1 MKKPKLT
8 DQQKAD
14 LQLLRD
20 EIERYQNILQWQRIR
35 EAEKKM
41 LELRLRYD
49 YRSTR
54 REILMDKCLVTLR
67 PYAKKRRTNYPDER
81 D

>member
-1 MKKPKLT
+1 
-8 DQQKAD
+8 
-14 LQLLRD
+14 
-20 EIERYQNILQWQRIR
+20 
-35 EAEKKM
+35 M

-54 REILMDKCLVTLR
+54 REMLLDKYLVTLR
-67 PYAKKRRTNYPDER
+67 PYAKKRRTNWPDER